1 MNNYGELRKSVGAN
15 QYVLPVGLKHEDGT
29 VSRVV
34 TLKPMTG
41 KTEEILSDN
50 KNRENPMRALIDVIA
65 DVVVSI
71 EGEPRVTRDVIRKL
85 DAKDLEFLLV
95 ANYITSFDDEYTLI
109 SKHTECKEKNEVVI
123 NLKDRIDNAK
133 PLADDQE
140 REITLELPRGYVD
153 RDGQV
158 HKSIVLVPPTAF
170 TQEQTYKELKRNTAG
185 AVTKFLLLVTKRLGS
200 LSHINPDVFKEMT
213 KKDRDFITK
222 KLQETYDYGVD
233 LKVDIIC
240 SACGEEYQDT
250 IPTTGLLGE

>member
-1 MNNYGELRKSVGAN
+1 MNNYDELRKSVGAN

-41 KTEEILSDN
+41 RTEEILSDN
-50 KNRENPMRALIDVIA
+50 KNKENPMRALIDVIA
-65 DVVVSI
+65 DVVVTI
-71 EGEPRVTRDVIRKL
+71 EGVSKVTRDVIRKL

-109 SKHTECKEKNEVVI
+109 SKHPECREKNEVII
-123 NLKDRIDNAK
+123 NLVDRINEAK
-133 PLADDQE
+133 PLPDDQE

-158 HKSIVLVPPTAF
+158 HKTIVLLPPTAF
-170 TQEQTYKELKRNTAG
+170 TQEQTYKELKKNTAG
-185 AVTKFLLLVTKRLGS
+185 AISKYLLLITKKLGT
-200 LSHINPDVFKEMT
+200 LNHINPDVFKEMT

-222 KLQETYDYGVD
+222 KVQEMYDYGVD
-233 LKVDIIC
+233 LKVDIMC